1 MKRDPMLSRLLE
13 LRKKSE
19 QRACETLLQRQG
31 DCQQAE
37 AQVTE
42 AGHKVSAHTV
52 RARQREREMLEK
64 LVGRR
69 VSLAEIDRFLAGV
82 ESLQYET
89 RRLRTTENAAK
100 VMLHRSVAARE
111 AARVEYHRR
120 RRAAAKLDLM
130 VQQQNANLR
139 RQDLAL
145 IEMAEEDHR
154 WSATAP
160 SDNSSQ
166 G

>member
-19 QRACETLLQRQG
+19 QRACEALLRRHS
-31 DCQQAE
+31 DCRQAE

-42 AGHKVSAHTV
+42 AGRRISAHATV
-52 RARQREREMLEK
+52 ARERERELLEK

-69 VSLAEIDRFLAGV
+69 VSLAELDRFLSGV
-82 ESLQYET
+82 ESLQNEA
-89 RRLRTTENAAK
+89 RRLRTSENAAK
-100 VMLHRSVAARE
+100 LMLHRSTAARE
-111 AARVEYHRR
+111 AARAEYHRR

-130 VQQQNANLR
+130 VQQHNTNLK

-145 IEMAEEDHR
+145 VEMAEEDHR